1 MLRRL
6 KKIREEQALSQRA
19 LADRSKVTQ
28 ATIVH
33 AEQGKNVHPTTLRKL
48 ADALCVLPR
57 ELIGEEE

>member
-6 KKIREEQALSQRA
+6 RQIREEQALSQRA
-19 LADRSKVTQ
+19 LAEKSKVTQ

-33 AEQGKNVHPTTLRKL
+33 AEKGMNVHPSTLRKL

-57 ELIGEEE
+57 ELIGEQE